1 MDDFPRRCKVD
12 EMTPAELAIRE
23 AVLKV
28 EALGAHP
35 LLTKA
40 VILLGEA
47 REAVADFVD
56 GESDEDEPA

>member
-1 MDDFPRRCKVD
+1 VEGFPRRCKVD
-12 EMTPAELAIRE
+12 EMIPAELAIRE
-23 AVLKV
+23 ATLAV

-56 GESDEDEPA
+56 GESDDEGA